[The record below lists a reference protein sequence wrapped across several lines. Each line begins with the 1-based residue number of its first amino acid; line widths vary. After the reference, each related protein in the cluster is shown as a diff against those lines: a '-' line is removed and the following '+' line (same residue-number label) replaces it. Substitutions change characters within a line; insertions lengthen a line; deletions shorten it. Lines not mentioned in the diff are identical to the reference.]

1 MAFSYA
7 WPLVIAKSQSK
18 SQVALPGE
26 TLESPRHGPG
36 CYPGCYSG
44 CYGAASFQEGF
55 QEIEAQKFSFSVL
68 S

>member
-18 SQVALPGE
+18 PQVALLGE
-26 TLESPRHGPG
+26 TLQSPRHGPG
-36 CYPGCYSG
+36 CYSG
-44 CYGAASFQEGF
+44 FYGAASFQEGF